1 MDPRPTPAHPVSL
14 DSANPP
20 EFLAVKS
27 GIRLPQKVFE
37 LRDQLN
43 HKAKQEPK
51 FRFYALYDRRYRRD
65 VLLAAWW
72 LVVKNEGA
80 PGVDGVSFESIDD
93 PAPLLEELHELLR
106 TKTYEPLPVLRG
118 KADAPHRQAP
128 GHKAP
133 AAARHRQSR
142 QNSVRDA
149 CRAPLTMSPPPA
161 YGQATPNRVGRRSAP
176 PKSPGRD

>member
-106 TKTYEPLPVLRG
+106 TKTYEPLPVLRVSIPKPDG
-118 KADAPHRQAP
+118 RRTRRSRWSDADSPDA
-128 GHKAP
+128 GN
-133 AAARHRQSR
+133 AARGSDL
-142 QNSVRDA
+142 SV
-149 CRAPLTMSPPPA
+149 
-161 YGQATPNRVGRRSAP
+161 VGEH
-176 PKSPGRD
+176 